1 MRELIRTLMFAS
13 GGPMLRIALAL
24 TLTSCLL
31 LPGSVLADPA
41 YPDYPDD
48 DLGRVS
54 RPAGI
59 LRTAYDT
66 VALRPFGLVQ
76 VAAGAAAFMTF
87 YLPALVVNGDDDV
100 TRACITDPV
109 DQTFRKPLGDL

>member
-1 MRELIRTLMFAS
+1 
-13 GGPMLRIALAL
+13 MLRIALAL

-31 LPGSVLADPA
+31 WPALASADTA
-41 YPDYPDD
+41 YPEYPED

-66 VALRPFGLVQ
+66 VVLRPFGLVQ
-76 VAAGAAAFMTF
+76 AAAGAAAFVAF
-87 YLPALVVNGDDDV
+87 YPPALFVNGDDDV